1 MENRFIVI
9 VPVYNA
15 VNYIDGCIDSI
26 LCQRY
31 DNFRLCIIN
40 DGSTDGTREKISRRH
55 QPWNMDIVHLVHNGS
70 ALGNIAT
77 GIYQFALDP
86 EDIIVVV
93 DGDDS
98 LVGDTVLSDLN
109 EVYQDPGV
117 YMTYG
122 QFVPISSSYG
132 PYCKPI
138 PDTRTYRKGT
148 EWLASHLRTYKK
160 KLWDKIK
167 FEDLRDKDFNF
178 YKTCGDTAVLYPLIE
193 MCGHKHMRFIEKV
206 NYLYNDLNPSNDMKL
221 RKEEQ
226 LRTEKEIKDKPCYQE
241 LP

>member
-1 MENRFIVI
+1 M
-9 VPVYNA
+9 
-15 VNYIDGCIDSI
+15 
-26 LCQRY
+26 QKY
-31 DNFRLCIIN
+31 DNFVLCVID
-40 DGSTDGTREKISRRH
+40 DGSTDGTWEKVMTLYNLEDLAV
-55 QPWNMDIVHLVHNGS
+55 PMEIVHLVHNGS

-77 GIYQFALDP
+77 GIYQFAKNP

-98 LVGDTVLSDLN
+98 LIGDTVLSDLN
-109 EVYQDPGV
+109 EVYQDPDV

-122 QFVPISSSYG
+122 QFVPVSGTYEA
-132 PYCKPI
+132 YCRPI
-138 PDTRTYRKGT
+138 PDTRTYRKGK
-148 EWLASHLRTYKK
+148 EWLANHLRTYKK
-160 KLWDKIK
+160 KLWDKIRH
-167 FEDLRDKDFNF
+167 EDLHDSDYNF

-226 LRTEKEIKDKPCYQE
+226 LRTEKEIKDKPCYEE